1 MRLHAL
7 VFVLVGSFFAAS
19 WMQPATVFAQTITKT
34 TGALAGAVTDPSG
47 AGIPGAHVTAT
58 LASKAATGAGAK
70 SALEAVTDNDGMF
83 SLELPPGEYHLSV
96 EHESFTR
103 AESSVSVAAGQTQT
117 WNVRMALQPMSGD
130 VVVSAAAEPT
140 TLENTAALVNI
151 LTREQIDERGYV
163 WLTPLTQ
170 GIPGVSFSQLGAM
183 GGSTTYFLDG
193 GNSNYTKVLIDG
205 VPVNQPGGLVDFSNF
220 ALDGI
225 DKIEVVHGAASVLY
239 GSDAMTGVMQIFTHR
254 GSTNHPVLELEG
266 DGGTF
271 GTGHGSGQLSGLVG
285 AFDYSAGAAYF
296 GSDGQGPDNFFRDT
310 TLWGNFGWKFS
321 DTDTLR
327 LTVRNSSSD
336 AGQPGQTALDPPI
349 FVAGQST
356 GLHDFAAGLTWDFQ
370 TGPNWE
376 HRLSGF
382 EARDNEINVV
392 PPFGSFLSTFNR
404 AGLNEQSTYLF
415 HNGGVSVGYS
425 FEVENGGA
433 TARHNQAGYVEAHY
447 RFGQR
452 LTVIAGGRVDGNGF
466 YGVRA
471 VPRVGAAYALRYG
484 AGFWGA
490 TRLRASYG
498 LGIKEPDLLPPDCG
512 PQLDPERSRTVDV
525 GFDQVFASDRIH
537 FSATAFFNRFQDIVS
552 FASVTS
558 NPNCPAFGG
567 SYFNT
572 DLARANGV
580 NSTVEMKPSR
590 WLNIVG
596 NYTYDD
602 SKVLLT
608 TNPLQDPALAQGNR
622 LFKRPLHSA
631 SLIANAHFHWA
642 NLNFGGYYVGRR
654 ADSDFDSI
662 INSSGVCTGPYCIT
676 SDPSYVRW
684 DAAASVPV
692 TKGLSAIAQVQN
704 LFDRQYQD
712 AVGYPALGRNF
723 RVGIKYAW
731 GVE

>member
-7 VFVLVGSFFAAS
+7 LFVFLASFLAAS
-19 WMQPATVFAQTITKT
+19 WLQPAAASAQTITKSNGT
-34 TGALAGAVTDPSG
+34 LAGTVTDPSESAIAG
-47 AGIPGAHVTAT
+47 ARVAAQRISGAPHAPGAV
-58 LASKAATGAGAK
+58 
-70 SALEAVTDNDGMF
+70 LEIRTDADGRY
-83 SLELPPGEYHLSV
+83 SLDLPTGEYRVSV
-96 EHESFTR
+96 EHSAFQR
-103 AESSVSVAAGQTQT
+103 AEEQVTVAAGQTQT
-117 WNVRMALQPMSGD
+117 WNVRLTLQPMSAN
-130 VVVSAAAEPT
+130 VVVSASAEPAT
-140 TLENTAALVNI
+140 IENTAALVNI
-151 LTREQIDERGYV
+151 VTRTQIDEQQAI

-170 GIPGVSFSQLGAM
+170 GIPGMSFSQLGPM

-193 GNSNYTKVLIDG
+193 GNSDYTKVLIDG
-205 VPVNQPGGLVDFSNF
+205 VPLNQPGGLVDFSNF

-225 DKIEVVHGAASVLY
+225 EKIEVVHGAASVLY

-254 GSTNHPVLELEG
+254 GSTTQPVLQLEG

-271 GTGHGSGQLSGLVG
+271 GTGHGSGQLSGMLG

-296 GSDGQGPDNFFRDT
+296 SSAGQGPDNFFRDT

-321 DTDTLR
+321 DSDSLR

-356 GLHDFAAGLTWDFQ
+356 GLHDFAAGLTWDFH

-376 HRLSGF
+376 HRLFGF
-382 EARDNEINVV
+382 EARENSIDVV
-392 PPFGSFLSTFNR
+392 PPFGAFDTTFNR

-415 HNGGVSVGYS
+415 HNGGVSVGYE

-433 TARHNQAGYVEAHY
+433 TARHNQAGYIEAHY
-447 RFGQR
+447 SFGQR
-452 LTVIAGGRVDGNGF
+452 LTVIVGGRVDGNGF

-484 AGFWGA
+484 SGFWGA
-490 TRLRASYG
+490 SRLRASYG
-498 LGIKEPDLLPPDCG
+498 LGIKEPDLLPPDCS

-537 FSATAFFNRFQDIVS
+537 FSVTGFFNRFQDIVS
-552 FASVTS
+552 FANVAS

-572 DLARANGV
+572 DLARANGL
-580 NSTVEMKPSR
+580 NSTIEMKPSR

-622 LFKRPLHSA
+622 LFKRPLNSA
-631 SLIANAHFHWA
+631 SLIANAHFRWA
-642 NLNFGGYYVGRR
+642 NLNFAGYYVGRR
-654 ADSDFDSI
+654 ADSDFDSVVI
-662 INSSGVCTGPYCIT
+662 GGVCTGYCIT
-676 SDPSYVRW
+676 SNPSYVRW
-684 DAAASVPV
+684 DAAASMPV
-692 TKGLSAIAQVQN
+692 AKGLSATAIVQN

-712 AVGYPALGRNF
+712 AVGYPALGRSY
-723 RVGIKYAW
+723 RVGIRYVWEGKQ
-731 GVE
+731 